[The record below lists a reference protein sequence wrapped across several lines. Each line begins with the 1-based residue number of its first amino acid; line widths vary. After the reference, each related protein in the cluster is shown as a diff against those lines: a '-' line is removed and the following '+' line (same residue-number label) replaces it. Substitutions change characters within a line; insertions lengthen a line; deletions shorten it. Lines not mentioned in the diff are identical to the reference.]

1 MKDIFYTLLVAWI
14 LWRIFSSVNSH
25 RAKRANQ
32 QQYTSAKESSRTKKE
47 GETTVNF
54 VPPKHKMKNPG
65 DVEGNYVDYEEIK

>member
-25 RAKRANQ
+25 RAKKVSQ
-32 QQYTSAKESSRTKKE
+32 QQTTSKKE

-54 VPPKHKMKNPG
+54 VPPKRKNPS
-65 DVEGNYVDYEEIK
+65 DDEGEYVDYEEIK